1 MRLPIR
7 LEVVLTPARVV
18 AIGAPTCH
26 AKPTREQIAT
36 YSDRCKAE
44 RQRMDLVAQFRADF
58 AGLNLSGMDLRGVH
72 TIRMETNLTGVD
84 FLPSAH
90 QGTLFRPEGKP
101 VLNLRRPKDVTAD
114 DQRAQ
119 LDLMAKLNGAHLRD
133 RPGAPDLSARIESF
147 ELAYRMPGEAA
158 DLLDLSK
165 ETATTRKMYG
175 LDDAKARSF
184 GTKCLTA
191 RRLIE
196 RGVRFVQVYSDGEW
210 DAHSDL
216 AGNHS
221 GHCAATDVPI
231 DGLLTDLKARGLL
244 DSTLVIWGGEFGR
257 MPVSQG
263 NGGRDHNPQGF
274 LVLCHS

>member
-1 MRLPIR
+1 M
-7 LEVVLTPARVV
+7 
-18 AIGAPTCH
+18 
-26 AKPTREQIAT
+26 
-36 YSDRCKAE
+36 
-44 RQRMDLVAQFRADF
+44 AD
-58 AGLNLSGMDLRGVH
+58 
-72 TIRMETNLTGVD
+72 
-84 FLPSAH
+84 
-90 QGTLFRPEGKP
+90 
-101 VLNLRRPKDVTAD
+101 
-114 DQRAQ
+114 
-119 LDLMAKLNGAHLRD
+119 GAHLRD